1 MNQDLARYARQI
13 IYPGIGEEG
22 QRALL
27 AAHVTIIGVGA
38 TGSVLA
44 NHLARAGVG
53 HLRLVDRDYLELNN
67 LQRQVLYDEDDL
79 AALLPKAVAAAR
91 KLRRINSSISIEDI
105 VADVTSANIEGL
117 IADADVVLDGT
128 DNFATRYLLNDA
140 CVKLGKPW
148 VYCGVLASYGMT
160 MTVRPGV
167 SPCLRCIM
175 GEVPAPGT
183 MPTCDTAGILGPIVA
198 LLGSIAANEA
208 IKLITGGGT
217 LNNGMIYVDLWEDS
231 FERFDLGGPQADC
244 PTCGS
249 HEYPFLQAERGTRT
263 TALCGRDAVQ
273 VSLAGAP
280 GLDLP
285 ALAARLQ
292 AAQVGQVQANPY
304 LVRAHIDSYE
314 FTIFPDGRA
323 VIKGTADE
331 ALAAT
336 LYARYIGM

>member
-1 MNQDLARYARQI
+1 MI
-13 IYPGIGEEG
+13 FPPIGETG

-27 AAHVTIIGVGA
+27 DAHVTIVGVGA

-91 KLRRINSSISIEDI
+91 KLRRINSSISIEDV
-105 VADVTSANIEGL
+105 VADVTSANIERL

-148 VYCGVLASYGMT
+148 VYSGVLASYGMT

-231 FERFDLGGPQADC
+231 FERFDLGGPQANC

-263 TALCGRDAVQ
+263 TDPVWPRCRAGQPGRGPRTGSTGAGRT
-273 VSLAGAP
+273 LAGGP
-280 GLDLP
+280 GRPGAGQPLP
-285 ALAARLQ
+285 GAGAHRRLRVHHFPRWARRYQRHCRRGVSGDALRALYRDVRQRL
-292 AAQVGQVQANPY
+292 
-304 LVRAHIDSYE
+304 RADFE
-314 FTIFPDGRA
+314 
-323 VIKGTADE
+323 
-331 ALAAT
+331 
-336 LYARYIGM
+336 